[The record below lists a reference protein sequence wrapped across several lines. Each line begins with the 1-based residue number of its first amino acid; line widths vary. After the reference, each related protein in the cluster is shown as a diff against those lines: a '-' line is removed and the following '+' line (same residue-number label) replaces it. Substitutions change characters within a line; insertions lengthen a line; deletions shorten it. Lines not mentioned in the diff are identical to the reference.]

1 MLHVITDTAGH
12 AGQLD
17 IVRELRDGRQWLVVD

>member
-1 MLHVITDTAGH
+1 MLHVLTDAACH